1 VAVFQ
6 NFEKEAGWLA
16 CGVAQAKVVSECRCC
31 DGHHI
36 DQREA
41 MMASRREIELGK
53 LATSLGFD
61 LVKVISRGA
70 RGEFEQYGTYRIYD
84 ANTDVL
90 LVPSL
95 EGLGETEAELALYA
109 KAAKRRRKQKA
120 KLGTE
125 ATRERL
131 DRALALRNAGKTL
144 REIGAEFGVTV
155 ERARQ
160 MVLEAGLW
168 RGNWAYNLTARA
180 RNVLGNYLDI
190 DVTKMD
196 ELEAAKA
203 VAAALSPRDWLR
215 VPNAG
220 RKTLQEISAWLASHG
235 LASKE
240 APPRVDRQ
248 AL

>member
-1 VAVFQ
+1 
-6 NFEKEAGWLA
+6 
-16 CGVAQAKVVSECRCC
+16 
-31 DGHHI
+31 
-36 DQREA
+36 

-95 EGLGETEAELALYA
+95 EGLDETETELALYAKTAYA
-109 KAAKRRRKQKA
+109 KAAKRRRKEKA

-131 DRALALRNAGKTL
+131 DRVLALRNAGKTF

-160 MVLEAGLW
+160 MVLQAG
-168 RGNWAYNLTARA
+168 
-180 RNVLGNYLDI
+180 
-190 DVTKMD
+190 
-196 ELEAAKA
+196 
-203 VAAALSPRDWLR
+203 
-215 VPNAG
+215 
-220 RKTLQEISAWLASHG
+220 
-235 LASKE
+235 
-240 APPRVDRQ
+240 
-248 AL
+248 

>member
-1 VAVFQ
+1 
-6 NFEKEAGWLA
+6 
-16 CGVAQAKVVSECRCC
+16 
-31 DGHHI
+31 
-36 DQREA
+36 

-70 RGEFEQYGTYRIYD
+70 RGEFAQYGTYRIYD

-95 EGLGETEAELALYA
+95 EGLDETEAELVLYAKAAYA
-109 KAAKRRRKQKA
+109 KAAKRRRKEKA

-131 DRALALRNAGKTL
+131 DRALALRNAGKTF

-160 MVLEAGLW
+160 MVLQAGLR

-180 RNVLGNYLDI
+180 RNVLGNYLDV

-203 VAAALSPRDWLR
+203 VAAALSPRDLLR

-235 LASKE
+235 LAPKE
-240 APPRVDRQ
+240 SPPRVDRQ

>member
-1 VAVFQ
+1 
-6 NFEKEAGWLA
+6 
-16 CGVAQAKVVSECRCC
+16 
-31 DGHHI
+31 
-36 DQREA
+36 
-41 MMASRREIELGK
+41 MASRREIELGK

-109 KAAKRRRKQKA
+109 KAAKRRRKA

-131 DRALALRNAGKTL
+131 DRALALRNAGKTF

-160 MVLEAGLW
+160 MVLQARLW

-203 VAAALSPRDWLR
+203 VAAALSPRDLLECPTR
-215 VPNAG
+215 GG
-220 RKTLQEISAWLASHG
+220 RPCRRYLLG
-235 LASKE
+235 LPAMG
-240 APPRVDRQ
+240 
-248 AL
+248 